1 MSSDVICE
9 PLLSAAESKTLS
21 MCGNSLRENRESLL
35 VSVREG
41 GDVTVV
47 RNGQKTSPTV
57 QLI

>member
-1 MSSDVICE
+1 MSSDGIRE
-9 PLLSAAESKTLS
+9 PLRDAAESKTLS

-35 VSVREG
+35 VSVLKG
-41 GDVTVV
+41 GDVTAV